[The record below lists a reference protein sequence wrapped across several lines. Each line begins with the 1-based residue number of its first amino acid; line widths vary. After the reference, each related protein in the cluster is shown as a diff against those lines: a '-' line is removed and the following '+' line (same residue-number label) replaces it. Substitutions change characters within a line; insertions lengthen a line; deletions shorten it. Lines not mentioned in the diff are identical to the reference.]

1 MTLYRMILS
10 VHILAG
16 TIALASFWTAATL
29 RKGSGKHRAVGQT
42 FLLAMLVVAVSGVYI
57 ASAALARGQTV
68 LGSFL
73 MYIVLITA
81 TPCWLAWRA
90 VRDKHDVKR
99 FVGPVYHAFAWV
111 NIAAGLIMLV
121 QGIRYEQFLIA
132 AVSAVGLATGP
143 LMLRFARRLPTDRQW
158 WLARHYSFML
168 GAGVATHVAFL
179 NIGFTRMLPPELGTT
194 AQRLSWFLPF
204 VVAFAA
210 RVWLGRKYTPAKS
223 ATTAKSPI
231 VMANTELAT
240 MEPHAVE
247 ITPTPITGKA
257 FPT

>member
-1 MTLYRMILS
+1 MSPYKLILS
-10 VHILAG
+10 IHILAG
-16 TIALASFWTAATL
+16 TIALAAFWTAATL
-29 RKGSGKHRAVGQT
+29 RKGSGKHRTVGQV
-42 FLLAMLVVAVSGVYI
+42 FLFAMLIVALSGVYI
-57 ASAALARGQTV
+57 ASAAFGRGQTV

-73 MYIVLITA
+73 LYVVLITV

-99 FVGPVYHAFAWV
+99 FAGPGYHAFAWA
-111 NIAAGLIMLV
+111 NIAAGLVMLAL
-121 QGIRYEQFLIA
+121 GIRFGQFLIA
-132 AVSAVGLATGP
+132 AVSAVGLVTGP

-158 WLARHYSFML
+158 WLARHYTFML

-179 NIGFTRMLPPELGTT
+179 NIGFARLLPPEFGTT

-210 RVWLGRKYTPAKS
+210 RAWLGRKYTPAKS
-223 ATTAKSPI
+223 ATMAKSPI

-240 MEPHAVE
+240 MEPHTVE